1 MTRLES
7 IRPRGRRVIR
17 HLAADQHVVL
27 AVAVVLAALV
37 IELAA
42 RADPAAVLAP
52 SLVYLPVQMVV
63 AFQPRTARTRSGQT
77 GRLLF
82 ALAAV
87 CWINVNSGDPGALP
101 LATLYLPIVA
111 MAAALGTR
119 PGLLLGSAA
128 LVAYFVPVLAVT
140 TSVPG
145 LLQRGVALAA
155 TMLLIGIGTRRTVSS
170 LERAVASARAA
181 TNGQRR
187 RSRQMAAI
195 EQIGRLLATK
205 GPSTAALDEVVEIL
219 VGLFE
224 YRYVSIYL
232 ADRDRMVLRAQRG
245 YDDVIESF
253 DGSAGIVGRIM
264 RTREAVLVRDVLAD
278 ADYRAASPDVRS
290 EVSVPLLAGDEL
302 VGVLNVES
310 GQDDRA
316 LDQSDCDMM
325 VVVADRI
332 AASLAL
338 ASERLAL
345 ERRAALFTRLA
356 TFGAAVNASLDLTT
370 AHAAVVNA
378 VAVALDCD
386 VATLVLRD
394 PATGDDRIAA
404 LHDGDSRY
412 IGVRIPPG
420 EGLSGRAMRGST
432 IVRDVLSRDEYPSTV
447 QGAETHDVL
456 AAAAMPL
463 IHEGVVIGAISLGR
477 QDLARPFTSL
487 ELEAMPLIGS
497 QAALALANVSLHAR
511 VADAAIRDPL
521 TGLWNRRHLEV
532 SLERLFAVRSRL
544 DPASRHPVAAIMF
557 DLDHFGRFNKRHGH
571 LVGDAI
577 LRAFGAILTGRL
589 RSSDIVARFGG
600 EEFVA
605 ILDGATVAEAQRV
618 AEEIRRALEAV
629 RITGADGTQLTVT
642 VSAGCASLGPDV
654 TSIETLLE
662 VADVGLQMAKR
673 GGRNQVVAA

>member
-42 RADPAAVLAP
+42 RAGPGAVLAP

-63 AFQPRTARTRSGQT
+63 AFQPRIARTRSGQS

-155 TMLLIGIGTRRTVSS
+155 TMLLVGIGTRRTVSS

-356 TFGAAVNASLDLTT
+356 TFGTAVNASLDLTT
-370 AHAAVVNA
+370 AHTAVADA

-404 LHDGDSRY
+404 LHGGDSRY

-511 VADAAIRDPL
+511 VADAATRDPL

-618 AEEIRRALEAV
+618 ADEIRRALEAV